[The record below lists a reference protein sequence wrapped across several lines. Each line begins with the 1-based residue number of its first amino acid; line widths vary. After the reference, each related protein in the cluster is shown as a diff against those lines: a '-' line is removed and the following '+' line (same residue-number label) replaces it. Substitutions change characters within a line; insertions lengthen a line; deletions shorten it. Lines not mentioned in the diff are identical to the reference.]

1 MSPSKCISAMRLDG
15 TEFSLSNYIKILVHL
30 EACDGTRKK
39 EAELRVAET
48 ESVGGEGGEVRRGE

>member
-1 MSPSKCISAMRLDG
+1 MRLDG